1 MLAALTGLG
10 LSTAAGLNAYIPLLV
25 VGVLANLTDAVKLP
39 DGYAWLSNWG
49 VLAVIAVLLVAE
61 MVLDKVP
68 AVDTVNDMIQTV
80 VRPAS
85 GGVVFSATSAA
96 AELDHS
102 TWMAENP
109 WAGWV
114 LGIVLALAVHA
125 LKAAARPVIN
135 AGTAGVG
142 APVVSTVEDAGSLGM
157 SLAAVFAPV
166 LALVGV
172 LLFGLFAWWG
182 IRKARRVRARRRA
195 ARASSAGLASPGPAS
210 SPGVTGSPPRG

>member
-49 VLAVIAVLLVAE
+49 VLAIIAVLLAAE

-68 AVDTVNDMIQTV
+68 VVDSVNDAIQTV

-85 GGVVFSATSAA
+85 GGVVFSATNAA
-96 AELDHS
+96 AELDGS
-102 TWMAENP
+102 TWMTANP
-109 WAGWV
+109 WASWL
-114 LGIVLALAVHA
+114 LGIVMALAVHA
-125 LKAAARPVIN
+125 LKSATRPMIN

-142 APVVSTVEDAGSLGM
+142 APVASTAEDAGALGM
-157 SLAAVFAPV
+157 SLIAVFMPLLVIVA
-166 LALVGV
+166 LALFALV
-172 LLFGLFAWWG
+172 AWWALG
-182 IRKARRVRARRRA
+182 KVRRFRARKRSRP
-195 ARASSAGLASPGPAS
+195 AG
-210 SPGVTGSPPRG
+210 

>member
-25 VGVLANLTDAVKLP
+25 VGVLANVTDAVKLP
-39 DGYAWLSNWG
+39 DGYSWLSNWG

-80 VRPAS
+80 VRPAA

-102 TWMAENP
+102 TWMADNP
-109 WAGWV
+109 WAGWL

-157 SLAAVFAPV
+157 SLVAVFAPV
-166 LALVGV
+166 LVIIGV
-172 LLFGLFAWWG
+172 LLFALVAWWG
-182 IRKARRVRARRRA
+182 VRKARRVRARRKA
-195 ARASSAGLASPGPAS
+195 ARASSRGLMDAPPPG
-210 SPGVTGSPPRG
+210 

>member
-49 VLAVIAVLLVAE
+49 VLAIIAVLLLAE

-68 AVDTVNDMIQTV
+68 VVDSVNDAIQTV

-85 GGVVFSATSAA
+85 GGVVFSATNAA
-96 AELDHS
+96 AELDGS
-102 TWMAENP
+102 TWMTANP
-109 WAGWV
+109 WASWL
-114 LGIVLALAVHA
+114 LGIVVALAVHA
-125 LKAAARPVIN
+125 LKSATRPVIN

-142 APVVSTVEDAGSLGM
+142 APVASTAEDAGALGM
-157 SLAAVFAPV
+157 SLIAVFMPLLVIVA
-166 LALVGV
+166 LAL
-172 LLFGLFAWWG
+172 LALAAWWA
-182 IRKARRVRARRRA
+182 IRRVRRFRARKQSRA
-195 ARASSAGLASPGPAS
+195 AG
-210 SPGVTGSPPRG
+210 

>member
-1 MLAALTGLG
+1 MLAALTGAG

-25 VGVLANLTDAVKLP
+25 VGVLSNVTDAVKLP

-49 VLAVIAVLLVAE
+49 VLAVIAVLLLAE

-68 AVDTVNDMIQTV
+68 AVDSVNDAIQTV

-96 AELDHS
+96 AELENS
-102 TWMAENP
+102 TWMTENP
-109 WAGWV
+109 WAGWL

-125 LKAAARPVIN
+125 VKAAARPVVN

-142 APVVSTVEDAGSLGM
+142 APVLSTVEDAGSLGM
-157 SLAAVFAPV
+157 SLIAVFTPILVIVALLL
-166 LALVGV
+166 LA
-172 LLFGLFAWWG
+172 GLAWWL
-182 IRKARRVRARRRA
+182 IRKVRRFRARRRA
-195 ARASSAGLASPGPAS
+195 ARGQPAG
-210 SPGVTGSPPRG
+210 